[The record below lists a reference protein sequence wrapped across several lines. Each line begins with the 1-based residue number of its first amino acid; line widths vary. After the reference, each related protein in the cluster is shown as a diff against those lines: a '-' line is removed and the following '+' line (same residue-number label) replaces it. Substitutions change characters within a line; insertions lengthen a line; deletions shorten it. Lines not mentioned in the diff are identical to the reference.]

1 MKKQGYPKIIDVKKS
16 DMDMEESKRRGVPV
30 FTKKVYY
37 KFRDNTGLAPW
48 YFYWGPKNDEATL
61 SMLMQNENYEFVTKD
76 DPYIPEGLKLNAEK
90 RWQLGDLVL
99 LKCPL
104 QEYVE
109 RRVDSR
115 KLAEARVKSRKD
127 QFSREAAA
135 EGIQTLSEEE
145 LHNIL
150 GE

>member
-1 MKKQGYPKIIDVKKS
+1 MKKQGYPKIIDVRKS
-16 DMDMEESKRRGVPV
+16 EMDDAESKRRGIPV

-37 KFRDNTGLAPW
+37 KYRDNTGLAPW
-48 YFYWGPKNDEATL
+48 YFYWGPKDDSTQL
-61 SMLMQNENYEFVTKD
+61 SWLMQTENYEFVTKD

-90 RWQLGDLVL
+90 KWQLGDLVL
-99 LKCPL
+99 MKCPL

-109 RRVDSR
+109 RRVESR

-127 QFSREAAA
+127 QFNREISADGA
-135 EGIQTLSEEE
+135 QTLTEEE